1 MSVVNHSAA
10 GAAAGF
16 EQQRQMALVLLC
28 EAYARDPA
36 VRVRLEAVEDID
48 VISSLVT
55 IDARVQVKHHLT
67 EHTLTDAT
75 PEFWRTMT
83 VWMDLEQGLQPDA
96 LPRLHLATTSVAHPN
111 SASSLL
117 GPEDRDVKVAL
128 KRLVAAAEQSDAAST
143 QAARTRF
150 LALDRGRQ
158 LRLLHAITVLD
169 ATARISD
176 LAGRLRTSLGLVV
189 PSERSREFVER
200 VQGWW
205 VGRSTQ
211 LLAGEIPH
219 VSGAD
224 LYRFCDALRDEFRRG
239 RLTVGEELFIDPTD
253 DQKTPLQDMVFV
265 RQLKMVMASNED
277 LDLAVRHYYRAF
289 AQRGRWVRDLE
300 DVDDDLALY
309 ERRLCDEWEIAHVA
323 LRSRVGSEETE
334 RQRAGLELS
343 HSLAT
348 SVSARL
354 RGLDEPVLCR
364 GTLHG
369 LADGLR
375 IGWHPDFRDRVSE
388 LIEGL

>member
-1 MSVVNHSAA
+1 MSVVDHSAA
-10 GAAAGF
+10 GPAAGF
-16 EQQRQMALVLLC
+16 EQQRQLALVLLC
-28 EAYARDPA
+28 ETYTRDPA
-36 VRVRLEAVEDID
+36 VRVRLEAIEDID
-48 VISSLVT
+48 IVSDLVT
-55 IDARVQVKHHLT
+55 IDARVQVKHHLA
-67 EHTLTDAT
+67 EHTFTDRT
-75 PEFWRTMT
+75 PEWWRTLT
-83 VWMDLEQGLQPDA
+83 VWMDLEQALRPDA
-96 LPRLHLATTSVAHPN
+96 LPRLHLATTSVAHPD
-111 SASSLL
+111 SAAALL
-117 GPEDRDVKVAL
+117 GPDDREVDQAL
-128 KRLVAAAEQSDAAST
+128 DRLVAAAEQSDAAGT
-143 QAARTRF
+143 RMARERF

-169 ATARISD
+169 ATVRIGD
-176 LAGRLRTSLGLVV
+176 LAGRLRRALGLVV
-189 PSERSREFVER
+189 PSERSVEFLER

-224 LYRFCDALRDEFRRG
+224 LYRFCDTLRDEFRRG
-239 RLTVGEELFIDPTD
+239 QLTVGDELFTDPTEE
-253 DQKTPLQDMVFV
+253 QKAPLRDTVFV
-265 RQLKMVMASNED
+265 RQLKMVMASSEE

-289 AQRGRWVRDLE
+289 AQRGRWVRDLD
-300 DVDDDLALY
+300 DVNDDLVTY

-323 LRSRVGSEETE
+323 LRSRVRADEAE

-343 HSLAT
+343 QRLAT

-375 IGWHPDFRDRVSE
+375 IGWHPDFRERVSE
-388 LIEGL
+388 LLAGL